1 MEGNK
6 QTKSKES
13 YLPCYSGS
21 VPSSGNCHRIQKDH
35 RAIHLAWRG
44 SSDLQSQRIPQA
56 FQEGADRRRKGQTPF
71 TPLLPAHLCV
81 TASGAGRTTGNHSEP
96 DRARRCGYDGALPAC
111 AERGQGK
118 CGKETGFA
126 VQKRKT
132 DPSHRVKRPVQV
144 QFKYG
149 TVTVP
154 DFYSKK

>member
-21 VPSSGNCHRIQKDH
+21 VPSSGNCKGVPKYFRTIY
-35 RAIHLAWRG
+35 LAWRG

-56 FQEGADRRRKGQTPF
+56 LQKGADRRREGQTSFP
-71 TPLLPAHLCV
+71 TLLPSHLCLPASSPGC
-81 TASGAGRTTGNHSEP
+81 TAGNHPES
-96 DRARRCGYDGALPAC
+96 DRTCGCGYDRALSAC
-111 AERGQGK
+111 SKRGQGR
-118 CGKETGFA
+118 CGTETEFA

-132 DPSHRVKRPVQV
+132 GPSHRVKRPVQV

-149 TVTVP
+149 GFLP
-154 DFYSKK
+154 

>member
-35 RAIHLAWRG
+35 RAIHLARG
-44 SSDLQSQRIPQA
+44 DGAHLQPKRISKA
-56 FQEGADRRRKGQTPF
+56 FQESADRRRKGQTPF

-96 DRARRCGYDGALPAC
+96 DRARGCGHDRTLSARS
-111 AERGQGK
+111 ERGQGK
-118 CGKETGFA
+118 CGKEAGFA

-132 DPSHRVKRPVQV
+132 DPSHRVNRPVQV

-149 TVTVP
+149 GFLP
-154 DFYSKK
+154 